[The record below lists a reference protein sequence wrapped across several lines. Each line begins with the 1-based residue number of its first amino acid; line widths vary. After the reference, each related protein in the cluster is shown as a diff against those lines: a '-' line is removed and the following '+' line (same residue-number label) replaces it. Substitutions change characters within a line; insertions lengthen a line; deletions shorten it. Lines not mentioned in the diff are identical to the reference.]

1 MASKNTNNTI
11 ETWRSYRLWCTQH
24 DYMS

>member
-11 ETWRSYRLWCTQH
+11 ETWRSYRLWCT
-24 DYMS
+24 